1 MGRIYYQTSDIATFT
16 SGDVIELNCAATDII
31 LLHSLHVKPQA
42 TADEAFNVVLARASG
57 AGTGG
62 NTTGIDPAPALVGDA
77 AFGGTYREAATGAAT
92 GLTELSRWAVST
104 LAGLDVIWTPE
115 TRPVVPPSGRIVI
128 KVEDAISSATL
139 EWNIIFE
146 EIG

>member
-1 MGRIYYQTSDIATFT
+1 MGRIYYQTSDIASFT
-16 SGDVIELNCAATDII
+16 EGDVIELNAAATDII
-31 LLHSLHVKPQA
+31 LLHSIHIKPQA
-42 TADEAFNVVLARASG
+42 TTDEAFNVILARASG

-62 NTTGIDPAPALVGDA
+62 ATTGIDPAPALVGDA
-77 AFGGTYREAATGAAT
+77 AFGGTYMEAATADAT
-92 GLTELSRWAVST
+92 GLTELQRWAVST

-128 KVEDAISSATL
+128 NVEDAISSATL